1 MQDNYTKIDNRFIDE
16 VMPMLKGSELA
27 CCMAIFRK
35 TAGWGKKSAAVSVD
49 VFSKITGITRRP
61 TIIDALYSL
70 EVKGIIKTTKTA
82 GKMTVYEFCYQ
93 LNQNLESSVQNRTSD
108 TENTSTENV
117 TGTSVQN
124 RTSTSVQKRTSS
136 SIYKE
141 KEKKNKEKREK
152 KPDFFELNKK
162 EIEAYIQSVI
172 ENGGNIHNEH
182 AYSKKLIG
190 QFIREDK
197 ATLLQFDTWL
207 PVYQCEQLQN
217 RYAGNC
223 FDAVVNNERFRGE
236 LMMVEMDEDGKPSIQ
251 LRNQESGVNR
261 WYRFINIPIL
271 KKFLE
276 DGGSK

>member
-16 VMPMLKGSELA
+16 VIPMLRGSELA

-93 LNQNLESSVQNRTSD
+93 LNQNLETSVQNRTSD
-108 TENTSTENV
+108 TESTSTENV

-141 KEKKNKEKREK
+141 KERKEK
-152 KPDFFELNKK
+152 KK
-162 EIEAYIQSVI
+162 ERDTGDYYDL
-172 ENGGNIHNEH
+172 NR
-182 AYSKKLIG
+182 KLIDRHIQRVIYDSATIRNEISFRRKMIR
-190 QFIREDK
+190 QFKRGDQTTILLFEERLNEYRREEIHSQYFMKPFTVVTSKDRLEGVFISVETGESEK
-197 ATLLQFDTWL
+197 PLVKFQDIDTFQMIE
-207 PVYQCEQLQN
+207 VI
-217 RYAGNC
+217 
-223 FDAVVNNERFRGE
+223 F
-236 LMMVEMDEDGKPSIQ
+236 PSFEA
-251 LRNQESGVNR
+251 LEH
-261 WYRFINIPIL
+261 
-271 KKFLE
+271 FLVK
-276 DGGSK
+276 GGDR